1 MSNKENLKKEENTRF
16 IYLARQAEDSD
27 TNKRLKIKPH

>member
-16 IYLARQAEDSD
+16 IYSWQDRQK
-27 TNKRLKIKPH
+27 TQTPIKD